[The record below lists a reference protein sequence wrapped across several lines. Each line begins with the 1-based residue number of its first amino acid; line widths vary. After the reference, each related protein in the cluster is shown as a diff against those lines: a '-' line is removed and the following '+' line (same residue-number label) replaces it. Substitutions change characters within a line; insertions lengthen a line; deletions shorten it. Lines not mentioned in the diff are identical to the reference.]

1 MNKSFFEKFSELRID
16 RNNLFNIV
24 RLYAAFQVMLFHGQA
39 HIGYEVPLSLRYFF
53 SLQGVSIFFSVSGF
67 LIGLSAIRLKD
78 NMNKYIVN
86 RIFRIYPALWIC
98 LLFTLFLLIA
108 NSKYDFINSQKGL
121 IWIICQATFVQFF
134 NPPELSNFGV
144 GVVNG
149 SLWTIAVEIQ
159 FYILCPFLIIYIIE
173 NIKQKKYKKLFY
185 FVD

>member
-1 MNKSFFEKFSELRID
+1 
-16 RNNLFNIV
+16 
-24 RLYAAFQVMLFHGQA
+24 
-39 HIGYEVPLSLRYFF
+39 
-53 SLQGVSIFFSVSGF
+53 
-67 LIGLSAIRLKD
+67 
-78 NMNKYIVN
+78 MNKYIVN
-86 RIFRIYPALWIC
+86 RIFRIYPALWLC
-98 LLFTLFLLIA
+98 LLFTLFLLVA

-134 NPPELSNFGV
+134 NPPELRNFGV

-173 NIKQKKYKKLFY
+173 NIKQKKYKELFY